1 MKSPKKNNTISTKWR
16 ASGTGLTLSKL
27 CRWLGLAIAVKLAV
41 FFSLA
46 GNFSGIT
53 FNETTTAESGAAGG
67 VINLASLLGLN
78 TAQAQGEGVPPPP
91 PPPMAT
97 ANATATPPQDTGAG
111 GLPPDSSGAGAAA
124 QGDSMLRDA
133 LDRRQADLDRR
144 EAELSRLEQ
153 SLNEKILNM
162 QAMEARIQTMLKEA
176 QNLKDDK
183 MRHLVDVYTNMK
195 AQQAAQVLETL
206 DERTAVQ
213 ILAGMRGR
221 QAGEILTYVKAEKAA
236 RLSEML
242 TRMQIP
248 FQN

>member
-1 MKSPKKNNTISTKWR
+1 MKSPKKNNTPSMKWR
-16 ASGTGLTLSKL
+16 ASGSGLTLSKI
-27 CRWLGLAIAVKLAV
+27 CRWLGLAIVIKLAV

-46 GNFSGIT
+46 GNFSSPAP
-53 FNETTTAESGAAGG
+53 ETTAAHDGQKIENG
-67 VINLASLLGLN
+67 IVSLAALPGLN
-78 TAQAQGEGVPPPP
+78 EAHAQGEE
-91 PPPMAT
+91 T
-97 ANATATPPQDTGAG
+97 APAQTNATATPPPAQ
-111 GLPPDSSGAGAAA
+111 GAAA
-124 QGDSMLRDA
+124 TPPAATGGQGDSALRDA

-144 EAELSRLEQ
+144 EAELGRLEQ
-153 SLNEKILNM
+153 SINEKLLNM

-176 QNLKDDK
+176 QGLKDEK

-221 QAGEILTYVKAEKAA
+221 QAGEILTYVKPEKAA

-242 TRMQIP
+242 TRMQLP

>member
-1 MKSPKKNNTISTKWR
+1 MKSPKKNNTLSTKWR
-16 ASGTGLTLSKL
+16 AYGTGLTLSRL

-46 GNFSGIT
+46 GNFNGLIPG
-53 FNETTTAESGAAGG
+53 ETVKAESEVAGNG
-67 VINLASLLGLN
+67 IVSLASLPGLN
-78 TAQAQGEGVPPPP
+78 QAQAQGADSGATPPPL
-91 PPPMAT
+91 PM
-97 ANATATPPQDTGAG
+97 ANATAPQNSGAA
-111 GLPPDSSGAGAAA
+111 LPPPGAPGGSG
-124 QGDSMLRDA
+124 QSDSMLRES

-144 EAELSRLEQ
+144 EAELNRLEQ
-153 SLNEKILNM
+153 GLNEKLLNM

-176 QNLKDDK
+176 QTLKDDK

-221 QAGEILTYVKAEKAA
+221 QAGEILTYVKPEKAA

-242 TRMQIP
+242 TRMQLP

>member
-1 MKSPKKNNTISTKWR
+1 MKKAKKNSTLSMKWR
-16 ASGTGLTLSKL
+16 ASGTGLTLSRL
-27 CRWLGLAIAVKLAV
+27 CRWLALAIAVKLAV

-46 GNFSGIT
+46 GSFSSPVPQ
-53 FNETTTAESGAAGG
+53 TASVTGGQELEST
-67 VINLASLLGLN
+67 VNLPVLPGL
-78 TAQAQGEGVPPPP
+78 TQAQAQDGGSATPPA
-91 PPPMAT
+91 PM
-97 ANATATPPQDTGAG
+97 ANATATPALD
-111 GLPPDSSGAGAAA
+111 AGAAPA
-124 QGDSMLRDA
+124 NNTAAPTGQSDAMLKDA

-144 EAELSRLEQ
+144 EAELHRLEL
-153 SLNEKILNM
+153 SLNEKLLNM

-176 QNLKDDK
+176 QSLKDEK

-221 QAGEILTYVKAEKAA
+221 QAGEILTYVKPEKAA

-242 TRMQIP
+242 TRMQLP

>member
-1 MKSPKKNNTISTKWR
+1 MKSPKKNNTLSTKWR
-16 ASGTGLTLSKL
+16 ASGSGLTLSRL
-27 CRWLGLAIAVKLAV
+27 CRWLALAIAVKLAV

-46 GNFSGIT
+46 GS
-53 FNETTTAESGAAGG
+53 FNAPAPQTVAVDNGGQVESG
-67 VINLASLLGLN
+67 VNLPILPGLSQ
-78 TAQAQGEGVPPPP
+78 AQAQETPP
-91 PPPMAT
+91 AA
-97 ANATATPPQDTGAG
+97 ANATTTPP
-111 GLPPDSSGAGAAA
+111 PDAGAASA
-124 QGDSMLRDA
+124 NDAAAPTGQSDAMLKDA

-144 EAELSRLEQ
+144 EAELNRLEQ
-153 SLNEKILNM
+153 SLNEKLLNM

-176 QNLKDDK
+176 QSLKDEK

-221 QAGEILTYVKAEKAA
+221 QAGEILTYVKPEKAA

-242 TRMQIP
+242 TRMQLP

>member
-1 MKSPKKNNTISTKWR
+1 M
-16 ASGTGLTLSKL
+16 TLSKL

-53 FNETTTAESGAAGG
+53 FNETTMAESGTADGI
-67 VINLASLLGLN
+67 VNLASLVGLN
-78 TAQAQGEGVPPPP
+78 TAQAQGEDVPPPP

-97 ANATATPPQDTGAG
+97 ANATATPPQDAANAP
-111 GLPPDSSGAGAAA
+111 PPDSSGAGAAT
-124 QGDSMLRDA
+124 QGDSMLREA

>member
-1 MKSPKKNNTISTKWR
+1 MPSTKWR
-16 ASGTGLTLSKL
+16 ASGSGLTLSRL
-27 CRWLGLAIAVKLAV
+27 CRWLALAIAVKLAV

-46 GNFSGIT
+46 GSFSSPAPQTAAVDNGQAVESGI
-53 FNETTTAESGAAGG
+53 
-67 VINLASLLGLN
+67 NLPILPGLSE
-78 TAQAQGEGVPPPP
+78 AQAQETPPA
-91 PPPMAT
+91 PM
-97 ANATATPPQDTGAG
+97 ANATATPP
-111 GLPPDSSGAGAAA
+111 LSPVPAGAAA
-124 QGDSMLRDA
+124 PTGQSDAMLKDA

-144 EAELSRLEQ
+144 DAELNRLEQ
-153 SLNEKILNM
+153 SLNEKLLNM

-176 QNLKDDK
+176 QSLKDDK

-221 QAGEILTYVKAEKAA
+221 QAGEILTYVKPEKAA

-242 TRMQIP
+242 TRIQLP

>member
-1 MKSPKKNNTISTKWR
+1 M
-16 ASGTGLTLSKL
+16 
-27 CRWLGLAIAVKLAV
+27 

-46 GNFSGIT
+46 GNFNGFIPDEAT
-53 FNETTTAESGAAGG
+53 KAESEVTGG
-67 VINLASLLGLN
+67 GIVNLAALPGLN
-78 TAQAQGEGVPPPP
+78 EARAQGADTGATPPSL
-91 PPPMAT
+91 PM
-97 ANATATPPQDTGAG
+97 ANATAPQD
-111 GLPPDSSGAGAAA
+111 SGQGTAGAAG
-124 QGDSMLRDA
+124 QSDSMLRES

-153 SLNEKILNM
+153 SLNEKLLNM

-176 QNLKDDK
+176 QTLKDDK